1 MKNFSNSQ
9 ISEILNEMAIM
20 HEIKGVQFKPRA
32 YERAAQTVASLD
44 EEISDVFKKGGL
56 AALVE
61 ISGIGKGIAKHM
73 EELFTTGHF
82 KEYEKIKKEIP
93 VNVVELVR
101 VEGVGSKSVGV
112 LWRELKI
119 KNINE
124 LEKAA
129 RAGKIRELK
138 GFGEK
143 TERKILAGIEFLK
156 QSGGRFLF
164 ADIEP
169 EAEKIKKLIADF
181 PETSLVE
188 IAGSYRRRKETI
200 GDIDILVVSKKPESL
215 MEKFATLPMVG
226 HIYAKGPAKTAVRMK
241 SGIDVDLRVVPE
253 ESWGAALNYF
263 TGSKE
268 HNVALRRLALK
279 SGYKLNEYG
288 LFKGK
293 KLMVGKTEKE
303 VYEKLGLDYIEPEL
317 RENIGEIE
325 TARNK
330 KLPELVQLKDLRGD
344 LQIQTDWTDGEN
356 SIEEMAFEAE
366 KIGLEYILIT
376 DHTKSLAMAG
386 GADEE
391 KLVRQMKEIDAVN
404 EKLKKN
410 GKKITVLRGAEV
422 NILKDGT
429 LDINDEILSM
439 LDVAGAA
446 IHSHFNLPKKEQTE
460 RIIRVME
467 NKNVDII
474 FHLTTR
480 IINRRKSIEIDIDEI
495 IRVAKE
501 NGTVLEVD
509 AFPDRLDI
517 DDVAVKKCVEAGVK
531 ISIDTDAHSAVHL
544 KFLKYGVNQARR
556 GWAKKDDVINTLP
569 LKDFLARFKD
579 RQ

>member
-1 MKNFSNSQ
+1 M
-9 ISEILNEMAIM
+9 
-20 HEIKGVQFKPRA
+20 
-32 YERAAQTVASLD
+32 
-44 EEISDVFKKGGL
+44 
-56 AALVE
+56 
-61 ISGIGKGIAKHM
+61 
-73 EELFTTGHF
+73 
-82 KEYEKIKKEIP
+82 
-93 VNVVELVR
+93 VELVR

-429 LDINDEILSM
+429 LDINDETLSM

-569 LKDFLARFKD
+569 LKDFMARFKD

>member
-1 MKNFSNSQ
+1 VKNFSNSQ

-61 ISGIGKGIAKHM
+61 ISGIGKGIAEHM

-429 LDINDEILSM
+429 LDINDETLSM

-569 LKDFLARFKD
+569 LKDFMARFKD